1 MGRQRTE
8 AALDAEQ
15 EQEAQRIFERLG
27 AAFDQERMRMAR
39 LLASKGNA
47 QLFGETEYQL
57 RDMVHELGAKALE
70 VTAEERVKKGGL
82 RKS

>member
-1 MGRQRTE
+1 MSQQRTE
-8 AALDAEQ
+8 AALDVEQ
-15 EQEAQRIFERLG
+15 EREAQQIFERLG

-39 LLASKGNA
+39 LMASKGNA

-57 RDMVHELGAKALE
+57 RDMVHKLGAKALE

-82 RKS
+82 RTS